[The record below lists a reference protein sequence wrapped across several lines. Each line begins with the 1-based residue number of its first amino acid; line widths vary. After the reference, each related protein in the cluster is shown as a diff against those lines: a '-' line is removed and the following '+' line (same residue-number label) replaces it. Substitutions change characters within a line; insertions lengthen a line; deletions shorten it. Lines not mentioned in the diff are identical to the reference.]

1 MLRNKR
7 QCLFILSLASAL
19 TLAMLLLTL
28 YSDLFW
34 SRWDYQ
40 VLDLVYSKSI
50 DEQKNATLSPKIKFI
65 SITDRTYQSFK
76 KSTLDRKF
84 LSRLNSALSDLQ
96 SSQTIYDIIFAY
108 PSDSDADF
116 EFAKSI
122 ADLGNVYLPVSFNL
136 SGEKKSFTW
145 EEGSFFDD
153 LKNFLANAP
162 RESGRSHAP
171 FATRALVSLNSFMQ
185 ASMSSGHINMAS
197 DQDGVFRHYPL
208 VVRVGSSYFPS
219 LALTCFLD
227 SMKVEFQDILIDWG
241 RSIVIPANDGNDL
254 NGDVTIPIDYSGRVY
269 IPYFNFDSK
278 QTERIDASQFLEK
291 YSNEFNRGELANKYT
306 EGRFV
311 FIADVSQGI
320 PDKGKTPIHVKEQPL
335 VVAHAAVLNGL
346 INNSFHE
353 KYSST
358 GLALLMIAMGLILGV
373 FACLRK
379 NIYFYGAGVLLLAFI
394 WKFTFYAFSEMQLF
408 PIVTFSGLTLLNFSG
423 LLFGVL
429 FVANKDQS
437 FLKYAFS
444 KYVPA
449 GVVEQILSRPEVLTL
464 GGEERV
470 MSVLFSD
477 IAGFTTISEK
487 MTPVEL
493 VGLLNEY
500 LTAMTNIVLE
510 EGGII
515 DKFEGDAVMA
525 EFGAP
530 IPTQDHADRA
540 VITGIKMQ
548 HRLKKLRNNW
558 FERGLPK
565 IEARVG
571 INTGSMVIGNMGSDQ
586 VFDYTVVGDAVNLA
600 SRLEGANKPY
610 GTFLMIS
617 EYTLKYLTP
626 GRFRLRLLDVI
637 KVKGKSEAVKV
648 YEVYGEGSE
657 KISPADIEYYNSYQE
672 GFEAYLN
679 KNFSEAKIKFS
690 QSLFLRP
697 TDLAA
702 QLLLDRIRAID
713 DQTLPKD
720 WDGSIALASK

>member
-7 QCLFILSLASAL
+7 QCLFILSLALAL
-19 TLAMLLLTL
+19 TITTLLLTF
-28 YSDLFW
+28 YSNLFW
-34 SRWDYQ
+34 NRWDYQ
-40 VLDLVYSKSI
+40 ILDHVYSRSL
-50 DEQKNATLSPKIKFI
+50 DDQKNAKLSPKIKFI
-65 SITDRTYQSFK
+65 SITDRTYQAFK
-76 KSTLDRKF
+76 RNTLDRKF
-84 LSRLNSALSDLQ
+84 LSELNSALSDLQ
-96 SSQTIYDIIFAY
+96 SGQTIYDIIFAY
-108 PSDSDADF
+108 PSDSNADL

-122 ADLGNVYLPVSFNL
+122 ADLGNVYLPVSFKL
-136 SGEKKSFTW
+136 LDQEKPFAW
-145 EEGSFFDD
+145 QEGSFFKY
-153 LKNFLANAP
+153 LKEFLRKRPQEAGQSTAP
-162 RESGRSHAP
+162 Y
-171 FATRALVSLNSFMQ
+171 ATRALVSLDSFMR
-185 ASMSSGHINMAS
+185 ASLSAGHINLSS
-197 DQDGVFRHYPL
+197 DLDGVFRHYPI

-227 SMKVEFQDILIDWG
+227 SVKIEFQEILIDWG
-241 RSIVIPANDGNDL
+241 RAIVIPANDKNDL
-254 NGDVTIPIDYSGRVY
+254 NEDVTIPIDFSGRVF
-269 IPYFNFDSK
+269 IPYFKFDAE

-320 PDKGKTPIHVKEQPL
+320 PDKGKTPIHEKEQPSVL
-335 VVAHAAVLNGL
+335 AHAAVLNGL

-353 KYSST
+353 KFST
-358 GLALLMIAMGLILGV
+358 AGLSLLIIAMGLVLGV

-379 NIYFYGAGVLLLAFI
+379 SIYLYGAGILLLAFV
-394 WKFTFYAFSEMQLF
+394 WKFTFYEFSEMKLF
-408 PIVTFSGLTLLNFSG
+408 PITTFSGIILLNFSG

-429 FVANKDQS
+429 FVANKDQR
-437 FLKYAFS
+437 FVQNAFS

-449 GVVEQILSRPEVLTL
+449 GVVDQILSKPEVLTL
-464 GGEERV
+464 GGEERI

-540 VITGIKMQ
+540 VLTGIKMQ
-548 HRLKKLRNNW
+548 RRLKELRNNW
-558 FERGLPK
+558 LERGLPK

-586 VFDYTVVGDAVNLA
+586 VFDYTVMGDAVNLA
-600 SRLEGANKPY
+600 SRLEGANKLY

-617 EYTLKYLTP
+617 EYTLEYLTP
-626 GRFRLRLLDVI
+626 DRFRVRLLDVI

-648 YEVYGEGSE
+648 YEVYGECSE
-657 KISPADIEYYNSYQE
+657 EINSADLEYYNSYQQ

-690 QSLFLRP
+690 HSLSLRP
-697 TDLAA
+697 TDLAS

-713 DQTLPKD
+713 Y
-720 WDGSIALASK
+720 